1 MTQNKKRVLIIADDS
16 AGSDELRE
24 LLGKSAPHFVIETAA
39 SSIHTLDAIYSD
51 PPDIMLIC
59 QSSEGEGWIDLCWRI
74 RADTVFGYLPILL
87 ILQPSDGDLA
97 INWGQVPVDDY
108 LRKPITVDELNTRI
122 FLNLTRT
129 ARTRDI
135 NPLTRLPGNY
145 AIIREIQKRID
156 SVLPFAVG
164 YVDLDHFKAYND
176 KYGFLRGDEVIRM
189 TARLVTNSISRLD
202 AADTFVGHVGGD
214 DFVFIV
220 SPDRLDEVCQEII
233 SNFNLVIGDFYDE
246 QDRVRGYIDSVN
258 RKGET
263 ERFPILSISIAVV
276 TNEYKPIKHI
286 GEVSA
291 IAAELK
297 NRVKAMEGSCY
308 LKDRRGSKGNA
319 A

>member
-1 MTQNKKRVLIIADDS
+1 MTQNKKRVLIIADDP

-24 LLGKSAPHFVIETAA
+24 FLGENGSHFVIDTAE
-39 SSIHTLDAIYSD
+39 SSIYALDSIYSD
-51 PPDIMLIC
+51 PPDIVLIC
-59 QSSEGEGWIDLCWRI
+59 QSSEGEGWVDLCWRI
-74 RADTVFGYLPILL
+74 RADTVFGYLPVLL

-108 LRKPITVDELNTRI
+108 LRKPITVNELKTRI
-122 FLNLTRT
+122 SLNLIRS
-129 ARTRDI
+129 ARARDI

-145 AIIREIQKRID
+145 TIIRVIQERID
-156 SVLPFAVG
+156 STLPFTVG

-189 TARLVTNSISRLD
+189 TARLVTNSIRKLE

-220 SPDRLDEVCQEII
+220 SPDRLDGVCQEII

-258 RKGET
+258 RKGQN
-263 ERFPILSISIAVV
+263 ERFPVLPISIAVV
-276 TNEYKPIKHI
+276 TNEYRPIRHI
-286 GEVSA
+286 GEVGS

-308 LKDRRGSKGNA
+308 LKDRRGSKGNVT
-319 A
+319 

>member
-1 MTQNKKRVLIIADDS
+1 MTQNKKRVLIIADDP
-16 AGSDELRE
+16 AGSDELRK
-24 LLGKSAPHFVIETAA
+24 LLGESGSHFVIDTAE
-39 SSIHTLDAIYSD
+39 SSIHALDSIYSD
-51 PPDIMLIC
+51 PPDIVLIC
-59 QSSEGEGWIDLCWRI
+59 QSSEGEGWVDLCWRI
-74 RADTVFGYLPILL
+74 RADTVFGYLPVLL

-108 LRKPITVDELNTRI
+108 LRKPITVNELKTRI
-122 FLNLTRT
+122 SLNLIRS
-129 ARTRDI
+129 ARARDI

-145 AIIREIQKRID
+145 TIIRVIQERID
-156 SVLPFAVG
+156 STLPFTVG

-189 TARLVTNSISRLD
+189 TARLVTNSIRKLE

-220 SPDRLDEVCQEII
+220 SPDRLDGVCQEII

-258 RKGET
+258 RKGQN
-263 ERFPILSISIAVV
+263 ERFPVLPISIAVV
-276 TNEYKPIKHI
+276 TNEYRPIRHI
-286 GEVSA
+286 GEVGS

-308 LKDRRGSKGNA
+308 LKDRRGSKGNVT
-319 A
+319 